1 MSKILDLLRRRLL
14 ICPELC
20 LNVIS
25 PPNNFKEVMY
35 ILGFAAFDEFIRK
48 TKILVGSGLSNK
60 AGLFILIR
68 FGIEGGCFL
77 QETCVL

>member
-1 MSKILDLLRRRLL
+1 
-14 ICPELC
+14 
-20 LNVIS
+20 
-25 PPNNFKEVMY
+25 MY